1 MRFEK
6 ENRQAIIT
14 YFEQGARGDAS
25 SKKLGVEVEHF
36 VVHEHSRKALSYE
49 GDAHF
54 GVRDILEYLSDFYPQ
69 KMEGVEGD
77 LIGLADNEASLTL
90 EPAAQLEISIAPF
103 ENIREIVR
111 VYKRFRSLVDPFL
124 EQHQCRLITLGYHPT
139 EKALDLPLIPKQRYR
154 FMNEYFRAL
163 GTHGERMM
171 RASAS
176 TQVSVDYSDE
186 ADAVRKLRVAQAL
199 VPMFAFLT
207 DNVERFE
214 GEVPEKTLSRLQMW
228 RDVDN
233 DRCGQIPGLF
243 DEGFGFASYADW
255 LLSTCPIFVTRASVA
270 DPQGPALREVNG
282 LTAAEAYAD
291 APMSTEDIEHL
302 LSMFWPDVR
311 LKHFVEIRPADAL
324 PIDAVAGYAALIKG
338 IFYSSEALDRI
349 EEAFGVVGGV
359 WPLSSDYTECAA
371 EAIRENGLQATICDM
386 KLEDWLELLFTV
398 AQKALQ
404 HMGCAEEC
412 TYLAD
417 FKSWSKNKV

>member
-1 MRFEK
+1 MSFEK
-6 ENRQAIIT
+6 ENRQAIIA
-14 YFEQGARGDAS
+14 YFEQGARGNAS

-54 GVRDILEYLSDFYPQ
+54 GVRDILAYLSDFYPR
-69 KMEGVEGD
+69 KMQGVEGD
-77 LIGLADNEASLTL
+77 LIGLADDEASLTL

-124 EQHQCRLITLGYHPT
+124 EQHQCKLITLGYHPT
-139 EKALDLPLIPKQRYR
+139 EKALDMPLIPKQRYR

-199 VPMFAFLT
+199 VPMIAFLT

-214 GEVPEKTLSRLQMW
+214 GEVPEKPLSRLRMW

-243 DEGFGFASYADW
+243 DDGFGFASYADW

-338 IFYSSEALDRI
+338 IFYSSESLDRV
-349 EEAFGVVGGV
+349 EEAFGVVEGL
-359 WPLSSDYTECAA
+359 WQLSSDYTERAA
-371 EAIRENGLQATICDM
+371 EAIRENGLQATICEM
-386 KLEDWLELLFTV
+386 KLEDWLELLFKV
-398 AQKALQ
+398 AQEALQ
-404 HMGCAEEC
+404 HMGCVEEC
-412 TYLAD
+412 AYLAD
-417 FKSWSKNKV
+417 FKSWSKNKA

>member
-14 YFEQGARGDAS
+14 YFEQGARGNAS

-154 FMNEYFRAL
+154 FMNEYFRVL

-404 HMGCAEEC
+404 HMGCTEEC

-417 FKSWSKNKV
+417 FISWSKHKA

>member
-1 MRFEK
+1 MSFEK
-6 ENRQAIIT
+6 ENRQAIIA
-14 YFEQGARGDAS
+14 YFEQGARGNAS

-54 GVRDILEYLSDFYPQ
+54 GVRDILAYLSDYYPR
-69 KMEGVEGD
+69 KMQGVEGD
-77 LIGLADNEASLTL
+77 LIGLADDEASLTL

-111 VYKRFRSLVDPFL
+111 VYKRFRSLVDPFM
-124 EQHQCRLITLGYHPT
+124 EQHQCKLITLGYHPT

-199 VPMFAFLT
+199 VPMIAFLT

-214 GEVPEKTLSRLQMW
+214 GEVPDKPLSRLRMW

-243 DEGFGFASYADW
+243 DDGFGFASYADW

-270 DPQGPALREVNG
+270 DPQGPALRKVNG

-338 IFYSSEALDRI
+338 IFYSSESLDRI
-349 EEAFGVVGGV
+349 EEAFGVVEGL
-359 WPLSSDYTECAA
+359 WQLSSDYTERAA
-371 EAIRENGLQATICDM
+371 EAIRENGLQATICEM
-386 KLEDWLELLFTV
+386 RLEDWLELLFKV
-398 AQKALQ
+398 AQEALQ
-404 HMGCAEEC
+404 RMDCAEEC

>member
-1 MRFEK
+1 MSFEK
-6 ENRQAIIT
+6 ENRQAIIA

-54 GVRDILEYLSDFYPQ
+54 GVRDILERLSGFYPQ

-103 ENIREIVR
+103 ENICEIVR

-124 EQHQCRLITLGYHPT
+124 EQHQCKLVTLGYHPT

-207 DNVERFE
+207 DNVKRFE
-214 GEVPEKTLSRLQMW
+214 GEVPEKPLSRLQMW

-255 LLSTCPIFVTRASVA
+255 LLSTCPIFVTRVSVA

-291 APMSTEDIEHL
+291 ALMSTEDIEHL

-338 IFYSSEALDRI
+338 IFYSSESLDRI
-349 EEAFGVVGGV
+349 EEAFGVAGGV

-386 KLEDWLELLFTV
+386 KLEDWLELLFAV
-398 AQKALQ
+398 AQEALQ

-412 TYLAD
+412 AYLAD
-417 FKSWSKNKV
+417 FKSWSKHKA

>member
-1 MRFEK
+1 MLFEK

-154 FMNEYFRAL
+154 FMNEYFRVL

-371 EAIRENGLQATICDM
+371 EAIRENGLRATICDM

-417 FKSWSKNKV
+417 FISWSKHKA

>member
-1 MRFEK
+1 MSFEK

-14 YFEQGARGDAS
+14 YFEQGARGNAS

-36 VVHEHSRKALSYE
+36 VVHEHSHKALSYE

-54 GVRDILEYLSDFYPQ
+54 GVRDILAYLSDFYPR
-69 KMEGVEGD
+69 KMQGVEGD
-77 LIGLADNEASLTL
+77 LIGLADDEASLTL

-124 EQHQCRLITLGYHPT
+124 EQHQCKLITLGYHPT

-199 VPMFAFLT
+199 VPMIAFVT

-214 GEVPEKTLSRLQMW
+214 GEVPEKPLSRLRMW

-243 DEGFGFASYADW
+243 DDGFGFASYADW

-270 DPQGPALREVNG
+270 DPQGPALREANG

-291 APMSTEDIEHL
+291 APMSTVDIEHL

-338 IFYSSEALDRI
+338 IFYSSESLDRI
-349 EEAFGVVGGV
+349 EEAFGVVGGL
-359 WPLSSDYTECAA
+359 WQLSSDYTERAA
-371 EAIRENGLQATICDM
+371 EAIRENGLQATICEM
-386 KLEDWLELLFTV
+386 KLEDWLELLFKV
-398 AQKALQ
+398 AQEALQ

-412 TYLAD
+412 AYLAD
-417 FKSWSKNKV
+417 FKSWSKNKA

>member
-1 MRFEK
+1 MLFEK

-154 FMNEYFRAL
+154 FMNEYFRVL

-359 WPLSSDYTECAA
+359 WPLSSDYTKCAA

-417 FKSWSKNKV
+417 FISWSKHKA

>member
-1 MRFEK
+1 
-6 ENRQAIIT
+6 
-14 YFEQGARGDAS
+14 
-25 SKKLGVEVEHF
+25 
-36 VVHEHSRKALSYE
+36 
-49 GDAHF
+49 
-54 GVRDILEYLSDFYPQ
+54 
-69 KMEGVEGD
+69 
-77 LIGLADNEASLTL
+77 
-90 EPAAQLEISIAPF
+90 
-103 ENIREIVR
+103 
-111 VYKRFRSLVDPFL
+111 
-124 EQHQCRLITLGYHPT
+124 
-139 EKALDLPLIPKQRYR
+139 
-154 FMNEYFRAL
+154 
-163 GTHGERMM
+163 
-171 RASAS
+171 
-176 TQVSVDYSDE
+176 
-186 ADAVRKLRVAQAL
+186 
-199 VPMFAFLT
+199 
-207 DNVERFE
+207 
-214 GEVPEKTLSRLQMW
+214 
-228 RDVDN
+228 
-233 DRCGQIPGLF
+233 IPGLF
-243 DEGFGFASYADW
+243 DEDFGFASYADW
-255 LLSTCPIFVTRASVA
+255 LLSTSPIFVTRASVA

-417 FKSWSKNKV
+417 FISWSKHKA

>member
-228 RDVDN
+228 LDVDN

-243 DEGFGFASYADW
+243 AEGFGFASYADW

-417 FKSWSKNKV
+417 FISWSKHKV

>member
-1 MRFEK
+1 MSFEK
-6 ENRQAIIT
+6 ENRQAIIA
-14 YFEQGARGDAS
+14 YFEQGARGNAS

-54 GVRDILEYLSDFYPQ
+54 GVRDILAYLSDYYPR
-69 KMEGVEGD
+69 KMQGVEGD
-77 LIGLADNEASLTL
+77 LIGLADDEASLTL

-103 ENIREIVR
+103 EDIREIVR

-124 EQHQCRLITLGYHPT
+124 EQHQCKLITLGYHPT
-139 EKALDLPLIPKQRYR
+139 EKALDLSLIPKQRYR

-199 VPMFAFLT
+199 VPMIAFLT

-214 GEVPEKTLSRLQMW
+214 GEVPERPLSRLQMW

-243 DEGFGFASYADW
+243 DEDFGFASYADW

-338 IFYSSEALDRI
+338 IFYSSESLDCI
-349 EEAFGVVGGV
+349 EEAFGVLEGL
-359 WPLSSDYTECAA
+359 WPLSSDYTESAA
-371 EAIRENGLQATICDM
+371 ETIRENGLQATICEM
-386 KLEDWLELLFTV
+386 RLEDWLELLFKV
-398 AQKALQ
+398 AQEALQ
-404 HMGCAEEC
+404 RMDCAEEC